1 MKAPLVGRVSMDQIS
16 VDLGPNPIAKAGD
29 YVTVFGGNDGGY
41 SIDDWAN
48 ACKTIN
54 YELVTRIARRV
65 RRVYSEEE

>member
-1 MKAPLVGRVSMDQIS
+1 MDQIS
-16 VDLGPNPIAKAGD
+16 VDLGAATPTVKAGD
-29 YVTVFGGNDGGY
+29 YATVFGGVDGGY

-65 RRVYSEEE
+65 RRVYSEEEMDGAGDL